1 MLIVAITNGRTVTS
15 CKELSCTCSEFYTS
29 ISQIVSGKKNSG
41 GACSQTLPW
50 PDRFKIASSGPVNTC
65 MCAFVCVQRASSL
78 TKKSQ
83 YIRAACALFHYC
95 FT

>member
-1 MLIVAITNGRTVTS
+1 MGGQLHHVRSYHVHAVNFTQVLVNNF
-15 CKELSCTCSEFYTS
+15 K
-29 ISQIVSGKKNSG
+29 IVSGTKNSG